1 MQRKLFAVLS
11 ALALSLVLA
20 PAALAKGPGGGSSP
34 GLTLV
39 LMNST
44 DGLAHYGQNVTFRIS
59 TTATTQPWVRLN
71 CYQNGAW
78 VYTSTVG
85 YFPSYPWDQYFTL
98 SSGNWT
104 SGAGDCTATLFA
116 VGKGSREQDLASLS
130 FHVYA

>member
-1 MQRKLFAVLS
+1 MQRKLFAVVS
-11 ALALSLVLA
+11 ALAASLVLA
-20 PAALAKGPGGGSSP
+20 PAALAKGPGGGSTP
-34 GLTLV
+34 ALRLV

-44 DGLAHYGQNVTFRIS
+44 DGLAHYGQNVTFGVS
-59 TTATTQPWVRLN
+59 TTATAQPWVRLN
-71 CYQNGAW
+71 CYQSGAW

-85 YFPSYPWDQYFTL
+85 YFPSYPWAQYFTL

-116 VGKGSREQDLASLS
+116 VGKASREQDLASLS